1 MKSQFTHP
9 ASLTMAGICHRIDV
23 GGHPSAGDVTVDTG
37 TPVAHVTLGY
47 LQTGQ
52 PVVMDFA
59 SLEQL
64 GETVA
69 ALRLEQSRLAAFL
82 PRPVHPFGDA
92 A

>member
-9 ASLTMAGICHRIDV
+9 ASLTMAGICHRLDL
-23 GGHPSAGDVTVDTG
+23 GGHPRAEEVSVDNG
-37 TPVAHVTLGY
+37 TPVGRVTLGY
-47 LQTGQ
+47 LETGQ
-52 PVVMDFA
+52 AVVLAFR